1 MVKNPPA
8 NTGDT
13 ASIPGSERSP
23 GEGNGNPLQY
33 SCLQNRMD
41 RGAWRATSPWSCKRV
56 RRDLAIK
63 QQLTNRVSGDQDHKD
78 SFYNT
83 LLLIQVG
90 VFSKI
95 REKVIKVEVN
105 IWVKYL
111 EMCQ

>member
-1 MVKNPPA
+1 MA
-8 NTGDT
+8 TLS
-13 ASIPGSERSP
+13 SI
-23 GEGNGNPLQY
+23 L
-33 SCLQNRMD
+33 
-41 RGAWRATSPWSCKRV
+41 AWRIPRTEGPCGLQPTGSQRV

-63 QQLTNRVSGDQDHKD
+63 QQLANRVSGDQDHKD

-95 REKVIKVEVN
+95 REIVIKVEIN